1 MKISGARGVASVRS
15 RKSFYFPQTRA
26 QSPARQSLYKSVA
39 CEWRD
44 ELSPASG
51 GPSRS
56 EAVVFA
62 GLVPRIVIV
71 GHLTR
76 SLHSIRQSEARSKG
90 GVCHPKSNKTPICVG
105 CHTVTRVPVLTW
117 LASGGKSEAPA
128 SRRPAGQRPP
138 AVRKRPP
145 KVSLDQRRWV
155 PIYRRILATN
165 SAGIFSSGRSF
176 LARFRVPID
185 LTVLVACG
193 LMSIL
198 LCSLLAAAEG

>member
-15 RKSFYFPQTRA
+15 RKSFYFPRLALRA
-26 QSPARQSLYKSVA
+26 PREDPYIN
-39 CEWRD
+39 
-44 ELSPASG
+44 LSPASG

-117 LASGGKSEAPA
+117 LASGGNLRPQLPA
-128 SRRPAGQRPP
+128 AQQDKDRRPCGNVGFQYIEGSSPP
-138 AVRKRPP
+138 I
-145 KVSLDQRRWV
+145 RRGFFH
-155 PIYRRILATN
+155 L
-165 SAGIFSSGRSF
+165 G
-176 LARFRVPID
+176 D
-185 LTVLVACG
+185 LF
-193 LMSIL
+193 
-198 LCSLLAAAEG
+198 

>member
-1 MKISGARGVASVRS
+1 MN
-15 RKSFYFPQTRA
+15 
-26 QSPARQSLYKSVA
+26 
-39 CEWRD
+39 
-44 ELSPASG
+44 LSPASG

-117 LASGGKSEAPA
+117 LASGGNLRPQLPA
-128 SRRPAGQRPP
+128 AQQDKDRRP
-138 AVRKRPP
+138 RK
-145 KVSLDQRRWV
+145 RWV
-155 PIYRRILATN
+155 PIYRRILATD